1 MERIA
6 VLVASSPSAPAAQ
19 RAFQLVR
26 DLAAKG
32 HQVTLGLLEDAVLGG
47 TGTVPGVPLQECAA
61 VLVLA
66 DDLSLRGVDPAHLD
80 RWCSSCT
87 YGDLIDQV
95 MARSDRVMG
104 AF

>member
-6 VLVASSPSAPAAQ
+6 VLVASSPSTPAAQ

-32 HQVTLGLLEDAVLGG
+32 HRVTLGLLEDAVLGG
-47 TGTVPGVPLQECAA
+47 TGTVPGVPLEQCAA
-61 VLVLA
+61 VMVLA
-66 DDLSLRGVDPAHLD
+66 DDLSLRGVDPARLD
-80 RWCSSCT
+80 RGCSRCT
-87 YGDLIDQV
+87 YGDLIDQI
-95 MARSDRVMG
+95 MAKSDRVLG